1 VDVWEAIV
9 KAIELIITGDQNV
22 YQVTLLSLFISGTA
36 TLLAAL
42 WGTPIAMF
50 LGLKN
55 FRGKSLVKSFF
66 NALIGM
72 PTVALGLILY
82 FVFSSKGGLLGFLRL
97 LYTPTAVIIGEAI
110 LVTPIIVT
118 LATTAIEAV
127 DPEIANLAKT
137 LGASESQ
144 VSIAVLKEAAN
155 GIFSAV
161 LTSFNRAI
169 AELGVALMVGG
180 NIVLTTQIAT
190 QINNDLTL
198 SIALTIIL
206 LLVVFLTN
214 MLAYIIRRRKK

>member
-1 VDVWEAIV
+1 
-9 KAIELIITGDQNV
+9 
-22 YQVTLLSLFISGTA
+22 
-36 TLLAAL
+36 
-42 WGTPIAMF
+42 
-50 LGLKN
+50 
-55 FRGKSLVKSFF
+55 
-66 NALIGM
+66 
-72 PTVALGLILY
+72 
-82 FVFSSKGGLLGFLRL
+82 
-97 LYTPTAVIIGEAI
+97 VIIGEAI

-144 VSIAVLKEAAN
+144 VSIAVLKEAAD

-180 NIVLTTQIAT
+180 NIVLTTQIAS
-190 QINNDLTL
+190 QINYDLTL

-214 MLAYIIRRRKK
+214 MLAYIIRRGKNEHGCRSKGSLKILR